1 MVKKASTIEK
11 KTKSVKA
18 AKAKTIDMSAN
29 TKAKAP
35 KAKTAKVEAKA
46 ETKPAAKAPKA
57 KVEAVKTPKTKA
69 VKTPKA
75 APKAKVEAVK
85 TPKTK
90 AVNTPKVETKAAA
103 KAPKAKV
110 ATPKAVKAV
119 KAPKAVKAEKALFNE
134 EINYIVARIKRT
146 DKKEVG
152 HYSYL
157 LASTL
162 KYLADMG
169 ITHRPCGKHG
179 YIFQVPK
186 KNSAAWRKIEAYKP
200 M

>member
-46 ETKPAAKAPKA
+46 ETKP
-57 KVEAVKTPKTKA
+57 
-69 VKTPKA
+69 
-75 APKAKVEAVK
+75 
-85 TPKTK
+85 
-90 AVNTPKVETKAAA
+90 AA

>member
-35 KAKTAKVEAKA
+35 KAKTTKVEAKVEAKPA
-46 ETKPAAKAPKA
+46 VKTPKAKVETKAAPKA
-57 KVEAVKTPKTKA
+57 KVAKVEAKTPKTKA
-69 VKTPKA
+69 VKTPK
-75 APKAKVEAVK
+75 VE
-85 TPKTK
+85 
-90 AVNTPKVETKAAA
+90 
-103 KAPKAKV
+103 AKV
-110 ATPKAVKAV
+110 ATKPAAKAPKAVKAV
-119 KAPKAVKAEKALFNE
+119 KTPKAVKAEKALFNE